1 MCRKLSCLAAVLA
14 LALLS
19 ACGHTEGHYTP
30 PSSSPAPAT
39 QAVPT
44 QTPEPTPEPTPTQYV
59 DLPVPDSTMP
69 PWLENPTEG

>member
-30 PSSSPAPAT
+30 PSSPAPAT

-44 QTPEPTPEPTPTQYV
+44 
-59 DLPVPDSTMP
+59 
-69 PWLENPTEG
+69 